1 MNTLNTI
8 SIEIVVSATEGQVH
22 SKLGGQMAILNLKN
36 GMYYGLDEIGA
47 RIWSMIQKPTTV
59 SSIRDVLL
67 EEYDVEPEQ
76 CAIDLLDLVEEL
88 AAEGL
93 VELRSQ

>member
-8 SIEIVVSATEGQVH
+8 SIDAVISAAEGQVF
-22 SKLGGQMAILNLKN
+22 SNLDGQIAILNLKT

-47 RIWSMIQKPTTV
+47 RIWNLIQEPASI
-59 SSIRDVLL
+59 SSIRDILL

-88 AAEGL
+88 AAAGL
-93 VELRSQ
+93 VKLQSN